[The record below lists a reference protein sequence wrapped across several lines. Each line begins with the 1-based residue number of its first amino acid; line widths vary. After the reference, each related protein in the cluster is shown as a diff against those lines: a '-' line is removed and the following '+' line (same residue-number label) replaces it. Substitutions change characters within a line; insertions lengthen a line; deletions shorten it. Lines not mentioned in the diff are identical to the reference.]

1 MKAISSPGVRSPW
14 TQVKGKIKKGIKF
27 FNIDAV
33 LGMGRVGENA
43 DKKEIERPEE
53 RGEQRQ

>member
-1 MKAISSPGVRSPW
+1 MKRQVYK
-14 TQVKGKIKKGIKF
+14 TQGKGKIKDCIKF

>member
-1 MKAISSPGVRSPW
+1 MCLG
-14 TQVKGKIKKGIKF
+14 KGKIKDCIEF
-27 FNIDAV
+27 SNIDAV